1 VEQRE
6 VVVLG
11 CRSKSTTAVLFGSL
25 ATVGC
30 VRSEPY
36 VGVPVTSGKPADEG
50 RLGTSIPKFKPVS
63 PYFTWRTRQDSGA
76 ANTESTALNI
86 HFVLEFSFGQ

>member
-1 VEQRE
+1 MLQTTNYKP
-6 VVVLG
+6 
-11 CRSKSTTAVLFGSL
+11 SKVIST
-25 ATVGC
+25 

-63 PYFTWRTRQDSGA
+63 PYFTWCTRQDSGA
-76 ANTESTALNI
+76 VNTESTALNI
-86 HFVLEFSFGQ
+86 YFVLEFSFGQ